1 MGNPVVHFDLT
12 GPEAELTAKFYG
24 ELFGWHIQS
33 VPVPQGTYHLID
45 THAGKGIN
53 GGIMQTSEGQQPF
66 ATVYAEV
73 DDIRATLDKA
83 EKLGAK
89 TVVPVTAMEMVTF
102 ALFTDPD
109 GNVIGLVQSDPSQQG
124 PGVSPGDNPPVSW
137 FEILG
142 SNPKQAWSFYGDL
155 FGWKVEDISAEGYTY
170 GQIDASA
177 GKGIPGG
184 IGSSPD
190 GQPHVNVYATVDN
203 LQRYLDRAESLG
215 GKPIVPPTDM
225 GGVQF
230 ALLGDPQGTGFGL
243 VLPPTT

>member
-137 FEILG
+137 FEI
-142 SNPKQAWSFYGDL
+142 
-155 FGWKVEDISAEGYTY
+155 
-170 GQIDASA
+170 
-177 GKGIPGG
+177 
-184 IGSSPD
+184 
-190 GQPHVNVYATVDN
+190 QPHVNVYATVDN